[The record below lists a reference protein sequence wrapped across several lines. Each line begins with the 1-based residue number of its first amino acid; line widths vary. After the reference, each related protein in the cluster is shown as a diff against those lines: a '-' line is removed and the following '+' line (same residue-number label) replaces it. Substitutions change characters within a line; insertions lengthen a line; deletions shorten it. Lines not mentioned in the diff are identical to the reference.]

1 MAGACAG
8 AVEGEEAAGAD
19 GEDAINEGLSEAGQ
33 RGRAGSLGCGSGGG
47 CAISFG
53 VCGVGVGAPGSTV
66 AGLGA
71 VVGGGVESVDAASVA
86 GAVGG
91 PVAGEADAGGTSGF
105 VGLDWP
111 STKSAAKSPLLR
123 TSSGFRTRLLVMSA
137 VLKRRV
143 PGGGPAELEPPRT
156 DRSFFRFK

>member
-8 AVEGEEAAGAD
+8 AAEGEEAAGAD

-33 RGRAGSLGCGSGGG
+33 RGRAGSLGCGSEGG
-47 CAISFG
+47 CAVSFG
-53 VCGVGVGAPGSTV
+53 VCGVGVGVPGGTV
-66 AGLGA
+66 AGLSA
-71 VVGGGVESVDAASVA
+71 VVGGGGVESVDAAGVA

-111 STKSAAKSPLLR
+111 STKSTAKRLLLR

-143 PGGGPAELEPPRT
+143 PGGGPAELEPP
-156 DRSFFRFK
+156 

>member
-8 AVEGEEAAGAD
+8 AAEVEEAGAD
-19 GEDAINEGLSEAGQ
+19 GEDAVNESLSEAGQ
-33 RGRAGSLGCGSGGG
+33 RGRAGSLGCGSGGV
-47 CAISFG
+47 SFG
-53 VCGVGVGAPGSTV
+53 MCGVGVGVPGGTV
-66 AGLGA
+66 AGLSA
-71 VVGGGVESVDAASVA
+71 VVGVGGVESVDAA

-105 VGLDWP
+105 VVLDWP
-111 STKSAAKSPLLR
+111 STKSTAKSPLLR

-156 DRSFFRFK
+156 DGRD